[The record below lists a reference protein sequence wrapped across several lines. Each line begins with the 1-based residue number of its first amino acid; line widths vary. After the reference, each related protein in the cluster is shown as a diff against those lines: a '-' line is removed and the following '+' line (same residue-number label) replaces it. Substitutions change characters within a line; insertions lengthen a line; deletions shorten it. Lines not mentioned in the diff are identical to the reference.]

1 MSITDFDKIIA
12 HAYFTLENHI
22 YSYRKKLW
30 RISVQNIESKS
41 LAILHASLKWQSDFA
56 SHEETIYIPLNVWR
70 ELELLPNPLA
80 QALLGQRAGFVFK
93 TSFSPGSLVPEYDMA
108 QEKLFS
114 KGSYA
119 KGQRQPRLGR
129 FYPRGMLLGYS
140 QIPALFRCSTINGG
154 TFAADFNHPLAKH
167 TLDLEVTV
175 AEVQKKRADTGGVCQ
190 DWLQI
195 ICDGPGMQIRQS
207 QTPTDFF
214 ADDPFSRVDVRDDTI
229 FYEKP
234 RLVNHIDDQA
244 DATIQSLYER
254 LLKPGS
260 NVLDLMSSLNSHIPP
275 SLELKKLSGLGLNH
289 EELAKNPRL
298 TDYVVQDL
306 NGNPTLPFADQQ
318 FEAVICTVSIEY
330 LIHPEADF
338 PGCRQ
343 DFKTRR
349 HFYPYFLQPLVPAQ
363 SSQNLDRGN
372 GMGASRPGAGVFP
385 ALRKLRASPHLFR
398 QGLAAAG
405 LGPLFSPSPSIGSSL
420 CSLGADQSMILHIQ
434 VTYD

>member
-12 HAYFTLENHI
+12 HAYFTLENYI

-41 LAILHASLKWQSDFA
+41 LAILHASLNWQSDFA
-56 SHEETIYIPLNVWR
+56 SHEETLYIPLNVWR

-119 KGQRQPRLGR
+119 QGQRQPRLGR

-275 SLELKKLSGLGLNH
+275 SLELEKLSGLGLNH

-306 NGNPTLPFADQQ
+306 NGNPALPFEDQQ

-330 LIHPEADF
+330 LIHPEAIFRDVARILKPGGIFIHTFSNRWF
-338 PGCRQ
+338 PPKVVKIWTEVMEWERPGLVLE
-343 DFKTRR
+343 
-349 HFYPYFLQPLVPAQ
+349 YFLRSGSYEHLHTFSARGWPRPVSDRYFPQVPLSDPVYAVWGQ
-363 SSQNLDRGN
+363 T
-372 GMGASRPGAGVFP
+372 
-385 ALRKLRASPHLFR
+385 RA
-398 QGLAAAG
+398 
-405 LGPLFSPSPSIGSSL
+405 
-420 CSLGADQSMILHIQ
+420 
-434 VTYD
+434 